1 MKRFLSE
8 EQMKDF
14 YYLEKKKKS
23 KKLYGRTED
32 EVGNTEGY

>member
-14 YYLEKKKKS
+14 YYLEKKKRARNYMGEQRMK
-23 KKLYGRTED
+23 
-32 EVGNTEGY
+32 